1 MNNEALTR
9 ILSARFVTCNEQAR
23 RGRKNCANECKLYCL
38 QEPGMTCRDSVLL
51 HRRCYQAHR
60 YCTDGAVA
68 AHLCEA
74 WPGSQDSGVA
84 DPPADHPRQ
93 GGFLARC

>member
-51 HRRCYQAHR
+51 HAE
-60 YCTDGAVA
+60 
-68 AHLCEA
+68 EA
-74 WPGSQDSGVA
+74 KKILKVRSHNS
-84 DPPADHPRQ
+84 
-93 GGFLARC
+93 